1 MFAVKFFVTFI
12 FCNFI
17 SKSHKFMSQKGL
29 TFYISAITNVAKI
42 AIMHKFSK
50 LTTQKIFKTS
60 LHCWKKTNKKS
71 VESAD
76 WICFQMFGDKWKKQP
91 FIFTLGKSNCIVFI
105 AASACSKSKKISYG
119 IPGTRFE
126 ISLKNIWYVWYLFSN
141 NGNKQ
146 GRSRPSTSAWI
157 VYVW

>member
-12 FCNFI
+12 FCDFI

-76 WICFQMFGDKWKKQP
+76 
-91 FIFTLGKSNCIVFI
+91 
-105 AASACSKSKKISYG
+105 
-119 IPGTRFE
+119 
-126 ISLKNIWYVWYLFSN
+126 
-141 NGNKQ
+141 
-146 GRSRPSTSAWI
+146 
-157 VYVW
+157 